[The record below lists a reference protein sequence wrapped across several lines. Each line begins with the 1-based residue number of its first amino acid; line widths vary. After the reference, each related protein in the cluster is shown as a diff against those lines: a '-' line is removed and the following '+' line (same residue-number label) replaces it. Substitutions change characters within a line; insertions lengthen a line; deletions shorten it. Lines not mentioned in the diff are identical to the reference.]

1 VRRQS
6 QSDLP
11 CPKGAAHCV
20 AMRVGDDVRI
30 EASDQLV
37 GGCDYLHTFC
47 ILQDMPHR
55 RDSKALAVMKELG
68 VVRPLEL
75 ERRGIPRAHLY
86 ELARAGFVERQGRGL
101 YVVKGHRYTRHHAL
115 AQVAKRVPGGVV
127 CLLSALSF
135 HGLTTQLPPEVWLA
149 LPEKARRP
157 QLDYPRLRVAR
168 FSGAAL
174 SEGIE
179 QHTIEGVGVRVY
191 SAAKTVADCFKYRN
205 KIGIDVAVE
214 ALKDFTRSHRGG
226 ANALARFARICRVS
240 RVMQPYLD
248 SIA

>member
-1 VRRQS
+1 MSV
-6 QSDLP
+6 
-11 CPKGAAHCV
+11 
-20 AMRVGDDVRI
+20 MRP
-30 EASDQLV
+30 L
-37 GGCDYLHTFC
+37 
-47 ILQDMPHR
+47 
-55 RDSKALAVMKELG
+55 RDTKALTLIKELG
-68 VVRPLEL
+68 VVRPVDLES
-75 ERRGIPRAHLY
+75 RGIPRTHLY
-86 ELARAGFVERQGRGL
+86 ELARSGLVERQGRGL
-101 YVVKGHRYTRHHAL
+101 YVAKGHRYTAQHAL

-168 FSGAAL
+168 FSGSAL

-179 QHTIEGVGVRVY
+179 RHTIEGVEVRVY

-214 ALKDFTRSHRGG
+214 ALKDFTRTHRGG

-240 RVMQPYLD
+240 RLMQPYLD